1 MRTLPLRIPQTGYT
15 VRKYSTAQYHAIES
29 PTGKHM
35 QTPAQLMSGLLD
47 YLVEQARDID
57 PAAFN
62 LSKLA
67 DFRKTFADLGT
78 LPWVDFNVRGDDD
91 AEGDGW
97 WLRVQR
103 LEATRAP
110 QLPEPEFAPFLV
122 VGDDPAGAPPAIKE
136 AALASIRNHEAGG
149 IDGEERAAR
158 RDEQRRARL
167 GRLLEIY
174 LPRWTEWAAR
184 EKPRRQVIALYADLF
199 ALKTRL
205 ESEEAVRPLELVWGI
220 GVSSWRIGKVD
231 FHYPLITQA
240 MEIDID
246 CATHAIGLRPR
257 QLEARLELDA
267 FSACDVPGTGDV
279 ERAARGLLRDRDAG
293 DDSIAISP
301 FDPAGV
307 EPILKLVAGNIAA
320 NARYDAQLDAAPAPG
335 PELVVTDEWVIFAR
349 PRASH
354 FLVEDIARLKQRV
367 GDVDALPEGPLSIV
381 SAPGKDVIEHAPIA
395 FRGLSGRASGR
406 GEPREL
412 YFPLPYNREQET
424 IIQQLERSPGVAVQG
439 PPGTGKTHTIANIIS
454 HYLASGKR
462 ILVTSKGEPALKV
475 LQQKIPEAIRPLTV
489 ALLSGDKEGMRQFQA
504 AIEAIIHTLTHLN
517 PALEQERI
525 ATCRSALDRAHE
537 EMARIDTRID
547 EIAHAQ
553 LADIEV
559 DGVAMRAQKMAELV
573 VHGRAQ
579 FGWFDDELSL
589 APEHAPPFPDEQGMR
604 LREIRRRLGADLVY
618 CQARIP
624 ASHALPSTADVKGLH
639 STLQAMRELERDE
652 ASGTLLP
659 LRAATPEV
667 LQAARAL
674 LAALDAAIAQ
684 QAALEESGHDW
695 VFALR
700 DRLRRPQ
707 FATERGSLEA
717 LFTEMD
723 ALLQARAEFMQ
734 KPVTAPREALE
745 LPKALEAIARGA
757 DGGKPFGLFSFGA
770 GDVKPHIAAIR
781 VAGLPPASSEDW
793 AHVQRFAGLHARVLS
808 FVVRWNAFAELLAL
822 PLLQP
827 DVGQLRT
834 IELITLAARGAHT
847 LAMRHDAG
855 LPPLAAQVFEQVPAQ
870 DLLGRRPALEGV
882 RGQLRRHLLRSGLA
896 EANTRLAALQS
907 ALAGC
912 SGPVSQR
919 LRGLVED
926 ALGAPG
932 LDAGEL
938 MQDYAGEVA
947 ELRRIEALAPEFAAL
962 RELAGLIE
970 AHGAAWLAARV
981 LSLPV
986 DASGDDD
993 VFPVRWRDAWNWARL
1008 KTHLE
1013 DIDARDEMRTLAARR
1028 RELEA
1033 GLARL
1038 YEDLVSTSSWLA
1050 TRRLAGQNVLSA
1062 LETYRTAM
1070 RKFGKGT
1077 GVNAGRYRRDAQ
1089 KAMVDAQAAVPCWI
1103 MSHARVS
1110 ESLPAQLGAFDLV
1123 IVDEASQSDLWALP
1137 AVLRGKQIL
1146 VVGDDKQ
1153 VSPEAGFVAAAKIAD
1168 LRRRF
1173 LAGQPFEPVLS
1184 ADMSLYD
1191 IASTVF
1197 AASKVMLREHFRCVP
1212 PIIAYSNRVFYKGFI
1227 QPLRIPTASERLDP
1241 PLVDIFVANGY
1252 RGAKG
1257 QNAPEAECIASEIDA
1272 ILRDPKMAGR
1282 TIGVVSLLGPEQ
1294 ALLIDKLVRARCDA
1308 AELARR
1314 QFSCGDA
1321 RIFQGSERDIIFLS
1335 MVADSKNHHALSGT
1349 MYDQRFNVAA
1359 SRARDRMVLVRSVR
1373 LEELSTLDLR
1383 RTLLEHFAKPLA
1395 AGDEAASLIELCES
1409 GFERDVYTELFERG
1423 YRVIPQVPAA
1433 GYRIDMVVEGAD
1445 DRRLAIELDGDEFHG
1460 PDKWAADMGRQRV
1473 LERAGWTFWRCFA
1486 STWSL
1491 QRETV
1496 LAELLAQLDG
1506 MGIEPLGA
1514 LARIPSLVEYREW
1527 GREQAVAAGDAAGK
1541 MVEEA
1546 IAGTVAQQ
1554 PAG

>member
-1 MRTLPLRIPQTGYT
+1 
-15 VRKYSTAQYHAIES
+15 
-29 PTGKHM
+29 
-35 QTPAQLMSGLLD
+35 MSGLLD
-47 YLVEQARDID
+47 YLVEQARDVD
-57 PAAFN
+57 PTAFN
-62 LSKLA
+62 LAKVA
-67 DFRKTFADLGT
+67 EFKKTFADLGT
-78 LPWVDFNVRGDDD
+78 LPWVDFNVETEADS
-91 AEGDGW
+91 W

-110 QLPEPEFAPFLV
+110 ALSEPEFAPFLV
-122 VGDDPAGAPPAIKE
+122 VGDDPAGSAPAIKE
-136 AALASIRNHEAGG
+136 SALASIRNHDAG

-167 GRLLEIY
+167 ARLLDVY

-184 EKPRRQVIALYADLF
+184 EKPRRLVIALYADLF

-220 GVSSWRIGKVD
+220 GVSSWRIGSVD
-231 FHYPLITQA
+231 FYYPLITQA

-246 CATHAIGLRPR
+246 GATHAIGLRPR
-257 QLEARLELDA
+257 QLEPRLELDA
-267 FSACDVPGTGDV
+267 LSACDVAGTGDV
-279 ERAARGLLRDRDAG
+279 ERAARSLLLGREGRAV
-293 DDSIAISP
+293 SP
-301 FDPAGV
+301 FDPATV
-307 EPILKLVAGNIAA
+307 EPILKLVAGNITAS
-320 NARYDAQLDAAPAPG
+320 ARYDAQLDAAPAPG
-335 PELVVTDEWVIFAR
+335 PDLVVTDQWVVFAR

-354 FLVEDIARLKQRV
+354 FLIEDIARLKERV
-367 GDVDALPEGPLSIV
+367 GDVESLPEGPLSIV
-381 SAPGKDVIEHAPIA
+381 SAPGEAVIEYAPIS
-395 FRGLSGRASGR
+395 FRGLSGRASTP

-525 ATCRSALDRAHE
+525 AACRTALDRAHE
-537 EMARIDTRID
+537 DMARIDHRID
-547 EIAHAQ
+547 EIAYAQ

-559 DGVAMRAQKMAELV
+559 DGVAMRALKMAELV
-573 VHGRAQ
+573 VHGREQ

-589 APEHAPPFPDEQGMR
+589 APEHAPPFADEAGMR
-604 LREIRRRLGADLVY
+604 LRETRRKLGADLLY

-624 ASHALPSTADVKGLH
+624 SADALPAAAAIGQLH
-639 STLQAMRELERDE
+639 VALQTLRDIERDE
-652 ASGTLLP
+652 AGGTLP
-659 LRAATPEV
+659 ALRAATPEV
-667 LQAARAL
+667 MQHAHLL
-674 LAALDAAIAQ
+674 LAALDAAIARV
-684 QAALEESGHDW
+684 AALEESGHDW
-695 VFALR
+695 VFTLR
-700 DRLRRPQ
+700 DKLRRPQ
-707 FATERGSLEA
+707 FATERASLEA

-734 KPVTAPREALE
+734 KPVNAPREALE
-745 LPKALEAIARGA
+745 LPKALEAIARA
-757 DGGKPFGLFSFGA
+757 AASGKPFGLFAFGA
-770 GDVKPHIAAIR
+770 GEVKPHVNAIR
-781 VAGLPPASSEDW
+781 VAGLAPASREDW
-793 AHVQRFAGLHARVLS
+793 AHVQRFAGLHAQVLS
-808 FVVRWNAFAELLAL
+808 FVVRWNAFAELLSL

-834 IELITLAARGAHT
+834 IESVTLAARGAHA
-847 LAMRHDAG
+847 LATRHDAG
-855 LPPLAAQVFEQVPAQ
+855 LPALAAQVFAQVPAQ
-870 DLLGRRPALEGV
+870 DLLGRVPELERV
-882 RGQLRRHLLRSGLA
+882 RAQLRRHLVRAELA
-896 EANTRLAALQS
+896 PATARLAALR
-907 ALAGC
+907 AVLAGC
-912 SGPVSQR
+912 GGPVSQR
-919 LRGLVED
+919 LHLFIEETLGTP
-926 ALGAPG
+926 ALPAA
-932 LDAGEL
+932 DVVQA
-938 MQDYAGEVA
+938 YAAIVA
-947 ELRRIEALAPEFAAL
+947 ELRRIEALAPDFAL
-962 RELAGLIE
+962 VRELAGRIE

-981 LSLPV
+981 QTLPA

-1008 KTHLE
+1008 KTHLD

-1038 YEDLVSTSSWLA
+1038 YEDLVSRSSWLA
-1050 TRRLAGQNVLSA
+1050 TRRHAGQNVLSA

-1077 GVNAGRYRRDAQ
+1077 GANAGRYRRDAQ
-1089 KAMVDAQAAVPCWI
+1089 QAMVDAQAAVPCWI

-1212 PIIAYSNRVFYKGFI
+1212 PIIAYSNGVFYKGFI
-1227 QPLRIPTASERLDP
+1227 QALRIPTASERLDP
-1241 PLVDIFVANGY
+1241 PLVDIYVANGY

-1257 QNAPEAECIASEIDA
+1257 QNAPEAECIAAEIEA
-1272 ILRDPKMAGR
+1272 ILRDSRMAGR
-1282 TIGVVSLLGPEQ
+1282 TLGVVSLLGPEQ

-1335 MVADSKNHHALSGT
+1335 MVADSKQHHALSGT

-1373 LEELSTLDLR
+1373 LQELSPADLR
-1383 RTLLEHFAKPLA
+1383 RTLVEHFAKPLDAGGA
-1395 AGDEAASLIELCES
+1395 AGSLADLCES
-1409 GFERDVYTELFERG
+1409 GFEREVYGELFARG

-1445 DRRLAIELDGDEFHG
+1445 DRRLAIELDGDAFHG
-1460 PDKWAADMGRQRV
+1460 PDRWAADMARQRV

-1496 LAELLAQLDG
+1496 LAELLAQLES
-1506 MGIEPLGA
+1506 MGIAPLGA

-1527 GREQAVAAGDAAGK
+1527 GRVPAVAEDAAGS
-1541 MVEEA
+1541 VAEDA
-1546 IAGTVAQQ
+1546 VAGAADAS
-1554 PAG
+1554 PAV

>member
-1 MRTLPLRIPQTGYT
+1 
-15 VRKYSTAQYHAIES
+15 
-29 PTGKHM
+29 M
-35 QTPAQLMSGLLD
+35 QSPAQLMSGLLD

-57 PAAFN
+57 PAAFT
-62 LSKLA
+62 LA
-67 DFRKTFADLGT
+67 KATEFKKTFADLGT
-78 LPWVDFNVRGDDD
+78 LPWVDFNVGLDGDADTL
-91 AEGDGW
+91 

-110 QLPEPEFAPFLV
+110 ALPEPDYAPFLV
-122 VGDDPAGAPPAIKE
+122 VGDDPAGHPPAIKE
-136 AALASIRNHEAGG
+136 AALASMRNRDAAD
-149 IDGEERAAR
+149 DGEERAAR

-167 GRLLEIY
+167 QRLLDVY
-174 LPRWTEWAAR
+174 LPRWTDWAAR

-205 ESEEAVRPLELVWGI
+205 ESEEAVRPLELVWGL
-220 GVSSWRIGKVD
+220 GVSSWRVGGVD

-246 CATHAIGLRPR
+246 GATHAIALRPR
-257 QLEARLELDA
+257 QTEPRLELDA
-267 FSACDVPGTGDV
+267 LAAGDVPGIGDV
-279 ERAARGLLRDRDAG
+279 ERAARTLLRDDL
-293 DDSIAISP
+293 AISP
-301 FDPAGV
+301 FDPSSI
-307 EPILKLVAGNIAA
+307 EPILKLVAGNVTAS
-320 NARYDAQLDAAPAPG
+320 ARYDAQADAAPAPG
-335 PELVVTDEWVIFAR
+335 PDLVVTHQWVLFAR

-354 FLVEDIARLKQRV
+354 FLIEDIARLKDRV
-367 GDVDALPEGPLSIV
+367 GAAEGTGGEDGGGLPAGPLSIV
-381 SAPGKDVIEHAPIA
+381 SAPSDAVPERAPIA
-395 FRGLSGRASGR
+395 FRGLSGRASARADAHG
-406 GEPREL
+406 GVREL

-475 LQQKIPEAIRPLTV
+475 LQEKIPQAIRPLTV

-504 AIEAIIHTLTHLN
+504 AIEAIIHTLTHLD
-517 PALEQERI
+517 PALEEERI
-525 ATCRSALDRAHE
+525 ATCRGALDRAHA
-537 EMARIDTRID
+537 EMAGIDTRID

-553 LADIEV
+553 LADIVV
-559 DGVAMRAQKMAELV
+559 DGVPMRAQKMAALV
-573 VHGRAQ
+573 VDGRAQ

-589 APEHAPPFPDEQGMR
+589 APQHAPPFGDEDGMR
-604 LREIRRRLGADLVY
+604 LRETRRRLGADLVY

-624 ASHALPSTADVKGLH
+624 LSSALPAAAAVGQLH
-639 STLQAMRELERDE
+639 ATLQQMRAIERDA
-652 ASGTLLP
+652 ASGALLP

-667 LQAARAL
+667 LQAAQVL
-674 LAALDAAIAQ
+674 LTALDAALAQ
-684 QAALEESGHDW
+684 LLDVEESGHDW

-700 DRLRRPQ
+700 DKLRRPQ
-707 FATERGSLEA
+707 FATERASLEA

-745 LPKALEAIARGA
+745 LPKAQEAIARGA
-757 DGGKPFGLFSFGA
+757 ESGKPFGFLAFGA
-770 GDVKPHIAAIR
+770 GDAKAHVHAIR
-781 VAGLPPASSEDW
+781 VAGLPPASREDW

-808 FVVRWNAFAELLAL
+808 FVVRWNAFAELLSL
-822 PLLQP
+822 PPLQA
-827 DVGQLRT
+827 DVAQLRT
-834 IELITLAARGAHT
+834 IELITVAARGAHA
-847 LAMRHDAG
+847 LATVHDARMQQ
-855 LPPLAAQVFEQVPAQ
+855 LAAQVFAQ
-870 DLLGRRPALEGV
+870 PPLADLLGRQAALDGV
-882 RGQLRRHLLRSGLA
+882 RGHLRRHLAHAGMARANANLDALR
-896 EANTRLAALQS
+896 ERLD
-907 ALAGC
+907 GC
-912 SGPVSQR
+912 GGPVTQR
-919 LRGLVED
+919 LHALLDD
-926 ALGAPG
+926 ALGAP
-932 LDAGEL
+932 DINAE
-938 MQDYAGEVA
+938 QVAAEYAAIVA
-947 ELRRIEALAPEFAAL
+947 ELRRIEALAPDFATVHA
-962 RELAGLIE
+962 LAGLIE

-981 LSLPV
+981 TSLPL
-986 DASGDDD
+986 DASGEDD
-993 VFPVRWRDAWNWARL
+993 VFPVRWRGAWNWARL

-1013 DIDARDEMRTLAARR
+1013 DIDARDEMLALAARR
-1028 RELEA
+1028 RDLEA
-1033 GLARL
+1033 GLSRL
-1038 YEDLVSTSSWLA
+1038 YEELVSRSAWLA
-1050 TRRLAGQNVLSA
+1050 TRRHAGQNVLSA

-1070 RKFGKGT
+1070 RKYGKGT

-1173 LAGQPFEPVLS
+1173 LAGQPYEPVLS

-1197 AASKVMLREHFRCVP
+1197 AASKVMLREHFRCVQ

-1252 RGAKG
+1252 RAAKG
-1257 QNAPEAECIASEIDA
+1257 QNPPEAECIAAEIDA
-1272 ILRDPKMAGR
+1272 ILHDPKMAGR
-1282 TIGVVSLLGPEQ
+1282 SIGVVSLLGPEQ
-1294 ALLIDKLVRARCDA
+1294 AQLIDKLVRARCDA

-1359 SRARDRMVLVRSVR
+1359 SRARDRMFLVRSVR

-1383 RTLLEHFAKPLA
+1383 RTLVEHFAKPVE
-1395 AGDEAASLIELCES
+1395 AGEEAASLVDLCES

-1423 YRVIPQVPAA
+1423 YRVVPQVPAA
-1433 GYRIDMVVEGAD
+1433 GYRIDMVIEGAD

-1496 LAELLAQLDG
+1496 LAELLAQLG
-1506 MGIEPLGA
+1506 RMGIEPLGA

-1527 GREQAVAAGDAAGK
+1527 GREQVAAPDDAAGAL
-1541 MVEEA
+1541 VEEA
-1546 IAGTVAQQ
+1546 IAAANEESNAGATAGTAADDN
-1554 PAG
+1554 PA

>member
-1 MRTLPLRIPQTGYT
+1 
-15 VRKYSTAQYHAIES
+15 
-29 PTGKHM
+29 
-35 QTPAQLMSGLLD
+35 MSGLLD

-62 LSKLA
+62 LSKA
-67 DFRKTFADLGT
+67 TDFKKTFADLGT

-91 AEGDGW
+91 AEADGW

-122 VGDDPAGAPPAIKE
+122 IGDDPAGAAPAIKE

-231 FHYPLITQA
+231 YHYPLITQA

-246 CATHAIGLRPR
+246 GATHAIGLRPR
-257 QLEARLELDA
+257 QLEPRLELDA

-279 ERAARGLLRDRDAG
+279 ERAARGLLRDREDLV
-293 DDSIAISP
+293 ISP
-301 FDPAGV
+301 FDPASV
-307 EPILKLVAGNIAA
+307 EPILKLVAGNLAA
-320 NARYDAQLDAAPAPG
+320 SARYDAQLDAAPAPG
-335 PELVVTDEWVIFAR
+335 PELVVTDEWVIFTR

-354 FLVEDIARLKQRV
+354 FLVEDIARLKERV
-367 GDVDALPEGPLSIV
+367 GAVDNNAAALPEGPLSIV
-381 SAPGKDVIEHAPIA
+381 SAPSADVAEYAPVA
-395 FRGLSGRASGR
+395 FRGLSGRAPTR
-406 GEPREL
+406 GTDGGAPREL

-525 ATCRSALDRAHE
+525 VTCRAALDRAHE

-573 VHGRAQ
+573 VHGREQ

-589 APEHAPPFPDEQGMR
+589 APQHAPPFTDDQGMR
-604 LREIRRRLGADLVY
+604 LRETRRRLGADLVY

-624 ASHALPSTADVKGLH
+624 AANALPPAADIRQLH
-639 STLQAMRELERDE
+639 ATLQTMRGIERDE
-652 ASGTLLP
+652 ASGALLP

-667 LQAARAL
+667 LQAARTL
-674 LAALDAAIAQ
+674 LAALDAALAQ
-684 QAALEESGHDW
+684 HAALEESGHDW

-707 FATERGSLEA
+707 FATERASLEA

-757 DGGKPFGLFSFGA
+757 DSGKPFGFLSFGA
-770 GDVKPHIAAIR
+770 GDVKPHVNAIR
-781 VAGLPPASSEDW
+781 VAGLPPASREDW
-793 AHVQRFAGLHARVLS
+793 AHVGRFAGLHARVLS
-808 FVVRWNAFAELLAL
+808 FVVRWNAFAELLSL
-822 PLLQP
+822 PVLQP

-834 IELITLAARGAHT
+834 IEMITVAARGAHT
-847 LAMRHDAG
+847 LAMRHDAS
-855 LPPLAAQVFEQVPAQ
+855 LTLLAEPVFEQVPAQ
-870 DLLGRRPALEGV
+870 ALLGRRAELEGV
-882 RGQLRRHLLRSGLA
+882 RGQLRRHLVRTGLA
-896 EANTRLAALQS
+896 QATARVTTLQA

-912 SGPVSQR
+912 SGPVVQR
-919 LRGLVED
+919 LHVLVED
-926 ALGAPG
+926 TLGTPDIAP
-932 LDAGEL
+932 DDVAH
-938 MQDYAGEVA
+938 DYAAIVA
-947 ELRRIEALAPEFAAL
+947 ELHRIEALAPDCAL
-962 RELAGLIE
+962 VRDLAGLIE
-970 AHGAAWLAARV
+970 SHGASWLAARV

-1028 RELEA
+1028 RDLEA

-1050 TRRLAGQNVLSA
+1050 TRRHAGQNVLSA

-1241 PLVDIFVANGY
+1241 PLIDIFVANGY

-1257 QNAPEAECIASEIDA
+1257 QNTPEAECIAAEIDA

-1282 TIGVVSLLGPEQ
+1282 SIGVVSLLGPEQ

-1373 LEELSTLDLR
+1373 LEELSPADQR
-1383 RTLLEHFAKPLA
+1383 APQVEHFAKPLEA
-1395 AGDEAASLIELCES
+1395 ADDAASLIELCES

-1433 GYRIDMVVEGAD
+1433 GYRIDMVIEGAD

-1496 LAELLAQLDG
+1496 LAELLAQLDS

-1527 GREQAVAAGDAAGK
+1527 GREQVVAADDAAQK
-1541 MVEEA
+1541 MVEQA
-1546 IAGTVAQQ
+1546 IQGNAA
-1554 PAG
+1554 

>member
-1 MRTLPLRIPQTGYT
+1 
-15 VRKYSTAQYHAIES
+15 
-29 PTGKHM
+29 M

-57 PAAFN
+57 PAAFT
-62 LSKLA
+62 LA
-67 DFRKTFADLGT
+67 KATEFKKTFADLGT
-78 LPWVDFNVRGDDD
+78 LPWVDLNVRSD
-91 AEGDGW
+91 ANADNDADNW

-110 QLPEPEFAPFLV
+110 ALPEPDYAPFLV
-122 VGDDPAGAPPAIKE
+122 VSDDPAAAAPAVKE
-136 AALASIRNHEAGG
+136 TALASIRNHDAG

-158 RDEQRRARL
+158 RDEQRRARVT
-167 GRLLEIY
+167 RLLEVY

-184 EKPRRQVIALYADLF
+184 ERPRRQVIALYADLF

-220 GVSSWRIGKVD
+220 GVSSWRIGSVD

-246 CATHAIGLRPR
+246 HATHAIGLRPR
-257 QLEARLELDA
+257 QLEPRLELDA
-267 FSACDVPGTGDV
+267 MAACDVAGIGDV
-279 ERAARGLLRDRDAG
+279 ERAARALLREREEPAV
-293 DDSIAISP
+293 SP
-301 FDPAGV
+301 FDPTTV
-307 EPILKLVAGNIAA
+307 EPILKLVAGNISAS
-320 NARYDAQLDAAPAPG
+320 ARYDAQADSAPPPG
-335 PELVVTDEWVIFAR
+335 PDLVVTDEWVVFTR

-354 FLVEDIARLKQRV
+354 FLIEDIARLKDSV
-367 GDVDALPEGPLSIV
+367 GAVDGSGGGLPEGPLSIV
-381 SAPGKDVIEHAPIA
+381 SAPSDAVPERAPIA
-395 FRGLSGRASGR
+395 FRGLSGRPSTR

-424 IIQQLERSPGVAVQG
+424 IIEQLERSPGVAVQG

-475 LQQKIPEAIRPLTV
+475 LQEKIPETIRPLTV

-517 PALEQERI
+517 PALEDERI
-525 ATCRSALDRAHE
+525 AACRTALDRAHE
-537 EMARIDTRID
+537 EMARIDNRID
-547 EIAHAQ
+547 EIAYAQ

-559 DGVAMRAQKMAELV
+559 DGVPMRAQKMAALV
-573 VHGRAQ
+573 VDGQAQ
-579 FGWFDDELSL
+579 FGWFDDELTL
-589 APEHAPPFPDEQGMR
+589 APEHAPPFGDEQGMR
-604 LREIRRRLGADLVY
+604 LRETRRRLGADLVY

-624 ASHALPSTADVKGLH
+624 QADALPPPADVARLH
-639 STLQAMRELERDE
+639 ATLQAMREIERDE
-652 ASGTLLP
+652 ASGALLP

-667 LQAARAL
+667 LQAAQAL
-674 LAALDAAIAQ
+674 LKALDAALAQ
-684 QAALEESGHDW
+684 VAALEESGHDW

-700 DRLRRPQ
+700 DKLRRPQ
-707 FATERGSLEA
+707 FATERASLEA
-717 LFTEMD
+717 LFGEMD

-734 KPVTAPREALE
+734 APVTAPREALE
-745 LPKALEAIARGA
+745 LPKAREAIARGA
-757 DGGKPFGLFSFGA
+757 ESGKPFGFLAFGA
-770 GDVKPHIAAIR
+770 GEVKPHVNAIR
-781 VAGLPPASSEDW
+781 VAGLPPASREDW
-793 AHVQRFAGLHARVLS
+793 AHVQRFAALHARVLS
-808 FVVRWNAFAELLAL
+808 FAVRWNAFAELLSL
-822 PLLQP
+822 PALQP
-827 DVGQLRT
+827 DVAQLRA
-834 IELITLAARGAHT
+834 IELIGIAARGAHA
-847 LAMRHDAG
+847 LATVHDTTVAR
-855 LPPLAAQVFEQVPAQ
+855 LAAEVFEQAPLQ
-870 DLLGRRPALEGV
+870 ELLGRQAALAGV
-882 RGQLRRHLLRSGLA
+882 RAQLRRHL
-896 EANTRLAALQS
+896 TRALMGQATARIAALQA

-912 SGPVSQR
+912 GGPVSQR
-919 LRGLVED
+919 LQLLLD
-926 ALGAPG
+926 DTLGTPG
-932 LDAGEL
+932 LPADEVAAEYG
-938 MQDYAGEVA
+938 AIVA
-947 ELRRIEALAPEFAAL
+947 ELRRIEALAPLLATV
-962 RELAGLIE
+962 RELAALIE
-970 AHGAAWLAARV
+970 ARGAAWLAARV

-1008 KTHLE
+1008 KSHLD
-1013 DIDARDEMRTLAARR
+1013 DIDARDEMLTLAARR

-1038 YEDLVSTSSWLA
+1038 YEELVSKSAWLA
-1050 TRRLAGQNVLSA
+1050 TRRHAGQNVLSA

-1153 VSPEAGFVAAAKIAD
+1153 VSPEAGFVSAAKIAD

-1173 LAGQPFEPVLS
+1173 LAGQPYEPVLS

-1197 AASKVMLREHFRCVP
+1197 ASSKVMLREHFRCVQ

-1227 QPLRIPTASERLDP
+1227 QPLRIPKASERLDP
-1241 PLVDIFVANGY
+1241 PLVDIFCANGY
-1252 RGAKG
+1252 RAAKG
-1257 QNAPEAECIASEIDA
+1257 QNPPEAECIASEIEA

-1282 TIGVVSLLGPEQ
+1282 TLGVVSLLGPEQ
-1294 ALLIDKLVRARCDA
+1294 AQLIDKLVRARCDA

-1335 MVADSKNHHALSGT
+1335 MVADSKQHHALSGT

-1359 SRARDRMVLVRSVR
+1359 TRARDRMVLVRSVR

-1383 RTLLEHFAKPLA
+1383 RTLVEHFAKPVEA
-1395 AGDEAASLIELCES
+1395 NEEAGSLVELCES
-1409 GFERDVYTELFERG
+1409 GFERDVYTELFGRG

-1460 PDKWAADMGRQRV
+1460 PDRWAADMGRQRV

-1527 GREQAVAAGDAAGK
+1527 GREPAVVEAADGAVVND
-1541 MVEEA
+1541 EA
-1546 IAGTVAQQ
+1546 V
-1554 PAG
+1554 